1 MDQAHSQSHDEF
13 DLIFFFVFIY
23 ITGKISNAAPGAIVW
38 GLVGL
43 GGQYVYNVAD
53 ARHTQEV
60 IEKQENPEPSE
71 SILDRAI
78 RSKWSPVKRLTRKE
92 YAGMLKEKLLA
103 VEADIAITNEEIE
116 KLERRRK
123 EFAGE
128 K

>member
-1 MDQAHSQSHDEF
+1 M
-13 DLIFFFVFIY
+13 FFYLF

-53 ARHTQEV
+53 ARHTQEA
-60 IEKQENPEPSE
+60 IEKLENPEPSE

-103 VEADIAITNEEIE
+103 VEADIAIANEEIE
-116 KLERRRK
+116 KLEKRK
-123 EFAGE
+123 KESAEE